1 MRQAIADLKK
11 ELPLDGVLPKHLAY
25 LTGVYLS
32 GLLIFTLF
40 RIILLLQEFHQLHF
54 LPTGQG
60 ALLVLKAFLMGLR
73 FDTVVSGY
81 LLTLPFLLLL
91 GDALGGWNN
100 RLLYRGVSW
109 LIILCYSASFF
120 VCSADLPFFHHF
132 YTRVTTSI
140 LISADSESSDLLKG
154 MVFKEWRYS
163 WALIP
168 FGALSLLF
176 AWHLRKRLAAILER
190 EEAFSR
196 SGRLR
201 SFAAFSALL
210 FLGIWGRFSTQSHL
224 DASAAY
230 VSDYGLTNMLGLNP
244 AYTFGLSLFH
254 SLTGEQQEV
263 QFMGDGEAVRN
274 MQEYLNISEAQ
285 RFSSPIARQVSFDST
300 AGTRANVVLVIMESM
315 SAGKMGRYGNPNN
328 LTPFLDSLAS
338 ESLTFDQVFNTGI
351 HTFAGIYST
360 LFSQPVIKRNHPLE
374 KTDPHTG
381 FSNVLKQYGYTT
393 LYFTTH
399 DAGFDNAGAFL
410 SASGFDEIISKS
422 NYPPEK
428 IVGPLGVPDDYLYE
442 YAIGKL
448 NQASQEGQPFFA
460 ALMTGSDHGPYVIP
474 SYFKPRHKEATLG
487 IVEYVDWSVRKF
499 LTAAAQKDWYDNTI
513 FIFVADHGNSLD
525 KRYDMPL
532 SYLHTPLVF
541 HGPKIVGKAR
551 SYDCLG
557 SQLDVFPTTMGLL
570 QLPYVNNTAG
580 IDLLREQR
588 PFVCAYADD
597 KYAVLNREFMFV
609 ARENGVSSL
618 YHYQRGDLRNRLSE
632 YPALAASMKRYGES
646 FFQGA
651 QWLRKNGMMGLQHP

>member
-11 ELPLDGVLPKHLAY
+11 ELPLPGILPKHLAY

-40 RIILLLQEFHQLHF
+40 RIILLVQEFHQLHF

-60 ALLVLKAFLMGLR
+60 ALLVLRAFLMGLR

-91 GDALGGWNN
+91 SDALGGWNN
-100 RLLYRGVSW
+100 RLLYRVVTW
-109 LIILCYSASFF
+109 LIIICYSASFF

-168 FGALSLLF
+168 FFVLSLLF
-176 AWHLRKRLAAILER
+176 ARHLRGRLALLLEK
-190 EEAFSR
+190 EEAFSLA
-196 SGRLR
+196 GRLR
-201 SFAAFSALL
+201 SFTAFSALL

-244 AYTFGLSLFH
+244 AYTFGLTLFH

-274 MQEYLNISEAQ
+274 MQEYLNIPGAQ
-285 RFSSPIARQVSFDST
+285 EFNSPIAREVTFDSV
-300 AGTRANVVLVIMESM
+300 AGNRANVVLVIMESM

-338 ESLTFDQVFNTGI
+338 ASLSFDSVFNAGI

-360 LFSQPVIKRNHPLE
+360 LFSQPVIKRQHPLE
-374 KTDPHTG
+374 KIDPHTG
-381 FSNVLKQYGYTT
+381 FSNVLKQHGYTT

-399 DAGFDNAGAFL
+399 DAGFDNAGSFL
-410 SASGFDEIISKS
+410 SANGFDEIISNA
-422 NYPPEK
+422 NYPPDK
-428 IVGPLGVPDDYLYE
+428 IVGPLGVSDDYLYE

-448 NQASQEGQPFFA
+448 DQVSQGGKPFFA
-460 ALMTGSDHGPYVIP
+460 ALMTGSDHGPYIIP
-474 SYFKPRHKEATLG
+474 PYFKPRHKEATLG

-499 LTAAAQKDWYDNTI
+499 LTAASQKDWYDNTV

-532 SYLHTPLVF
+532 SYLHTPLIF
-541 HGPKIVGKAR
+541 HGPKIVGQAR
-551 SYDCLG
+551 SYHHLG

-570 QLPYVNNTAG
+570 RLPYVNNTAG

-588 PFVCAYADD
+588 SFSCAYADD
-597 KYAVLNREFMFV
+597 KYAVLNQEYMFV
-609 ARENGVSSL
+609 ARENGVNSL
-618 YHYQRGDLRNRLSE
+618 YHYRSGDLRNRLADHPE
-632 YPALAASMKRYGES
+632 LAASMRRYGES
-646 FFQGA
+646 LFQGA
-651 QWLRKNGMMGLQHP
+651 QWLRKNGKMGLQHP